1 MDFYIT
7 VIHLLYDGANTT
19 LMRPSTNTPH
29 LDLILMT
36 EKFLHDLPSGDD
48 HLREKRISGEDIYGG
63 IFLNMK
69 RDKVSLPDG
78 QEAVREYLTHPGAV
92 AIIAI
97 LADGRVLLERQYRY
111 PIAKVCMEIPAGK
124 LDLDEDPL
132 LCAKREL
139 EEETGYTAKKW
150 SYIRRIHPVISYSTE
165 FIDIYLAEELESGKS
180 KLDEEEFLDVFAA
193 PLEEIIGWV
202 EQGVITDVKTTI
214 SAYWLDRYRRG
225 LVMPSLLS

>member
-1 MDFYIT
+1 
-7 VIHLLYDGANTT
+7 
-19 LMRPSTNTPH
+19 
-29 LDLILMT
+29 MT
-36 EKFLHDLPSGDD
+36 EKSLHDLPAGDE
-48 HLREKRISGEDIYGG
+48 HLREMRISGEDIYDG

-69 RDKVSLPDG
+69 RDKVRLPDG
-78 QEAVREYLTHPGAV
+78 QDAVREYLTHPGAV

-124 LDLDEDPL
+124 LDLGEDPL

-139 EEETGYTAKKW
+139 EEETGYTANKW
-150 SYIRRIHPVISYSTE
+150 SYVRRIHPVISYSTE
-165 FIDIYLAEELESGKS
+165 FIDIYLAQELESGKS

-193 PLEEIIGWV
+193 PLEEIIAWV
-202 EQGVITDVKTTI
+202 EQGLITDVKTTI

-225 LVMPSLLS
+225 LVLPSPLSEGRK